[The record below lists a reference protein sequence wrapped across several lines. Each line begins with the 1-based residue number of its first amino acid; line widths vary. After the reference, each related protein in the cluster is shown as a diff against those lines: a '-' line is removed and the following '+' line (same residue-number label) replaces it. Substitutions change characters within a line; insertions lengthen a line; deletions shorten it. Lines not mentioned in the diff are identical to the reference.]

1 MKHYTFKIHFQQP
14 DALIEGGSVGETFEQ
29 ALAWFKAQPQVQQFI
44 KEHGEIDRVELI
56 SEEDPE
62 DATPEAARAKGM
74 ESLALATR
82 NRQAGD
88 HRLRIGQ
95 ELMEVRMESGYTIEE
110 VAEQIGIKPV
120 TLRNVEQ
127 GKFAADIDLLSK
139 IADFYDCEYALCDKE

>member
-1 MKHYTFKIHFQQP
+1 MKHYTFKIHFQSP

-29 ALAWFKAQPQVQQFI
+29 ALAWFKVQPQVQQFI
-44 KEHGEIDRVELI
+44 KENGDIDHVELI
-56 SEEDPE
+56 SEEAPE

-88 HRLRIGQ
+88 HRQRIGV
-95 ELMEVRMESGYTIEE
+95 ELMEARVDMGYTIEE

-120 TLRNVEQ
+120 TLRNVEH

-139 IADFYDCEYALCDKE
+139 IADFYDCEIAVCDKD